1 MGGKTFTKNK
11 FTRKDIKI
19 ALVMFLCV
27 VAINSFKLEYAL
39 FAILA
44 AIFSIQK
51 TVENSLESGLERFLG
66 TALGAVIGYLFA
78 LIQPHNPFLV
88 GIGAVIIAV
97 ICELF
102 RWEKG
107 ILIAVVVFASIMLT
121 TDTDLLRYSINWV
134 IVTFIGIVIAVAV
147 NKLIFPPNSLIQIQR
162 DIKDIAVSMKNAVT
176 ELLCKGNDVDL
187 DDLRGKII
195 KSINT
200 LETYADEYK
209 KKARESSDFAYVK
222 NKIELMMRIMSNL
235 DTVDRIGQECTLNPD
250 NAAKIKALKLGSIE
264 PKPYENKD
272 ENIIY
277 NYNVGEILD
286 ALPQLIKIK

>member
-1 MGGKTFTKNK
+1 
-11 FTRKDIKI
+11 
-19 ALVMFLCV
+19 MFLCV
-27 VAINSFKLEYAL
+27 VAINFFKLEYAL

-121 TDTDLLRYSINWV
+121 TDTDLLHYSINWV

-147 NKLIFPPNSLIQIQR
+147 NELIFPPNSLIQIQR
-162 DIKDIAVSMKNAVT
+162 DIKDIVTSMKNAVT

-195 KSINT
+195 QSINA

-209 KKARESSDFAYVK
+209 KKAHESSDFAYVK
-222 NKIELMMRIMSNL
+222 NKIELMMRVMSNL
-235 DTVDRIGQECTLNPD
+235 DTVDRIGKECILNPD
-250 NAAKIKALKLGSIE
+250 NVAKIKALKLGSIE
-264 PKPYENKD
+264 PQPYENKD

-286 ALPQLIKIK
+286 ALPQLIEIK

>member
-1 MGGKTFTKNK
+1 
-11 FTRKDIKI
+11 
-19 ALVMFLCV
+19 MFLCV
-27 VAINSFKLEYAL
+27 VVINFFKLEYAL

-44 AIFSIQK
+44 AIFSVQK

-66 TALGAVIGYLFA
+66 TVLGAVIGYLFA
-78 LIQPHNPFLV
+78 LIQPQNPFLV

-97 ICELF
+97 ICELL

-121 TDTDLLRYSINWV
+121 TDKNLLWYSINWV

-147 NKLIFPPNSLIQIQR
+147 NELIFKPNSLIQIRR
-162 DIKDIAVSMKNAVT
+162 DIDDITVNIRNAVT

-195 KSINT
+195 QSINT
-200 LETYADEYK
+200 LETYADENQ
-209 KKARESSDFAYVK
+209 KKARESSDFAYIK
-222 NKIELMMRIMSNL
+222 NKIELIMRAMSNL
-235 DTVDRIGQECTLNPD
+235 DTVDRIGKDCILNHD
-250 NAAKIKALKLGSIE
+250 NVEKIKDLKLGTIE
-264 PKPYENKD
+264 QQQYEYIDK
-272 ENIIY
+272 NIIY

-286 ALPQLIKIK
+286 ALTQLIEIKNNPSIRKQSHNLFS